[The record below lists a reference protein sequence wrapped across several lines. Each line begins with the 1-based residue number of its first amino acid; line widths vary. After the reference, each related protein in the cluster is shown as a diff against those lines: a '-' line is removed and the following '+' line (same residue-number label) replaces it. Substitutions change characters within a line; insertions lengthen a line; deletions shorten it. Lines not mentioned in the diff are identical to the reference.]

1 MNFFSALAAFQ
12 QIVKCVPHVFAPLLL
27 RWSMEDSLWWKLK
40 LIFDIHCPMT
50 CYRVLPYFRS
60 LKSSRVKSA
69 HTAHATSVFDDMRL
83 DYKIR
88 TRTAASE
95 NANHDKM
102 NEIKHQLKVKNMF
115 PIKSDSVPN
124 KVEEKINCKI
134 VKIEI
139 RALMWKER

>member
-1 MNFFSALAAFQ
+1 
-12 QIVKCVPHVFAPLLL
+12 
-27 RWSMEDSLWWKLK
+27 
-40 LIFDIHCPMT
+40 MT

-124 KVEEKINCKI
+124 KVEEKNKLQNRKNRNPRAHVKRKINKNLSAIQHASEVDFI
-134 VKIEI
+134 VLHS
-139 RALMWKER
+139 RVRLLLLLLSRLLRFYGF